1 MLLAAAAAA
10 AGHEFFS
17 ASVHD
22 GGMGEKRAKRERE
35 RYRLVPARRLI
46 VLCCPGNA
54 PVFPKFY

>member
-35 RYRLVPARRLI
+35 RYLL
-46 VLCCPGNA
+46 
-54 PVFPKFY
+54 